1 MRLVAR
7 KHPNLET
14 DKNSLQN
21 QVRWTAAEIPDLTGK
36 TAIITGG
43 NSGVGFETAT
53 ELARHGATT
62 IIACRSA
69 SRGEAALRKIKRSA
83 PSLQISLMLLDLGD
97 LASIDAFAESFTKA
111 YETLD
116 LLINNAGIMATPYRT
131 TKDGF
136 ESQFGTNHLGHFA
149 LTAKLMPAILAAPSA
164 RIVNVSSVGHRSG
177 DIEFNTLL
185 LDRSNYKRW
194 RAYYRSKL
202 ANLLF
207 TYEMHRRLQSAQID
221 NISSLAAHP
230 GVARTNLAQGMGF
243 VGTLLKPIAFL
254 FVQSA
259 QMGALPILRAATD
272 PTAQGGQ
279 YYGPDKPHER
289 SGFPVVVSS
298 STDSHN
304 EETAHQLWE
313 RSEELTGVKFN
324 I

>member
-1 MRLVAR
+1 MRLADR
-7 KHPNLET
+7 NQSKIET
-14 DKNSLQN
+14 DRESLQDAE
-21 QVRWTAAEIPDLTGK
+21 RWTASEIPDLTGK

-43 NSGVGFETAT
+43 NSGVGFETAL

-69 SRGEAALRKIKRSA
+69 SRGEAAVTKIKDSA
-83 PSLQISLMLLDLGD
+83 PSSQIRLMLLDLGD
-97 LASIDAFAESFTKA
+97 LASIDAFAESFTKE

-116 LLINNAGIMATPYRT
+116 LLVNNAGIMATPYRT

-149 LTAKLMPAILAAPSA
+149 LTAKLMPAILSAPSA

-207 TYEMHRRLQSAQID
+207 TYEMHRRLDRAQIE
-221 NISSLAAHP
+221 NLSSLAAHP

-272 PTAQGGQ
+272 PTAQSGQ
-279 YYGPDKPHER
+279 YYGPNKPRER
-289 SGFPVVVSS
+289 SGFPIVVSS
-298 STDSHN
+298 SPDSHN
-304 EETAHQLWE
+304 EENARQLWE
-313 RSEELTGVKFN
+313 RSEELTGVKFE

>member
-1 MRLVAR
+1 M
-7 KHPNLET
+7 
-14 DKNSLQN
+14 D
-21 QVRWTAAEIPDLTGK
+21 RWTTNHIPDLAGRVAVVTG
-36 TAIITGG
+36 A
-43 NSGVGFETAT
+43 NSGVGFETAI

-62 IIACRSA
+62 IIACRSV
-69 SRGEAALRKIKRSA
+69 SRGEAALRQIEGSA
-83 PSLQISLMLLDLGD
+83 SSSQTRLMLLDLGN
-97 LASIDAFAESFTKA
+97 LASIDAFAESFTNE

-149 LTAKLMPAILAAPSA
+149 LTAKLMPAITAAQSS
-164 RIVNVSSVGHRSG
+164 RVVNVSSVGHRSG
-177 DIEFNTLL
+177 DIDFNDLL

-207 TYEMHRRLQSAQID
+207 TYEMHRRLQLAGIE
-221 NISSLAAHP
+221 NVSSVAAHP

-243 VGTLLKPIAFL
+243 IGTLLKPIAFL

-272 PTAQGGQ
+272 TTAQGGQ

-289 SGFPVVVSS
+289 SGFPIVVSS
-298 STDSHN
+298 SPDSHN
-304 EETAHQLWE
+304 EENARQLWE
-313 RSEELTGVKFN
+313 RSEELTGIEFE

>member
-1 MRLVAR
+1 MT
-7 KHPNLET
+7 ET
-14 DKNSLQN
+14 D
-21 QVRWTAAEIPDLTGK
+21 RWTAADIPDLTGR
-36 TAIITGG
+36 TAVITGG
-43 NSGVGFETAT
+43 NSGVGFETAV

-69 SRGEAALRKIKRSA
+69 SRGEGALRRIKESA
-83 PSLQISLMLLDLGD
+83 PSSQTRLMLLDLGD
-97 LASIDAFAESFTKA
+97 LASIDAFAESFTNE

-149 LTAKLMPAILAAPSA
+149 LTAKLMPTITAAQSS
-164 RIVNVSSVGHRSG
+164 RVVNVSSVGHRSG
-177 DIEFNTLL
+177 DIDFNDLL

-207 TYEMHRRLQSAQID
+207 TYEMHRRLERAQID

-230 GVARTNLAQGMGF
+230 GVARTNLAQGMGWI
-243 VGTLLKPIAFL
+243 GTLLKPIAFL

-259 QMGALPILRAATD
+259 QMGALPILRAAAD
-272 PTAQGGQ
+272 PTAQSGQ

-298 STDSHN
+298 TPASHD
-304 EETAHQLWE
+304 EEVAHRLWE
-313 RSEELTGVKFN
+313 RSEELTGVRFN

>member
-1 MRLVAR
+1 MQ
-7 KHPNLET
+7 
-14 DKNSLQN
+14 NSE
-21 QVRWTAAEIPDLTGK
+21 RWTAADIPDLTGK
-36 TAIITGG
+36 TAVVTGG
-43 NSGVGFETAT
+43 NSGVGFETAV

-69 SRGEAALRKIKRSA
+69 SRGESALGRIKESA
-83 PSLQISLMLLDLGD
+83 PSSQSRLMLLDLGD
-97 LASIDAFAESFTKA
+97 LASINAFAESFINE
-111 YETLD
+111 YENLD

-149 LTAKLMPAILAAPSA
+149 LTAKLMPAISAAQSS
-164 RIVNVSSVGHRSG
+164 RVVNVSSVGHRSG
-177 DIEFNTLL
+177 DIDFNELL
-185 LDRSNYKRW
+185 LSRSNYKRW

-207 TYEMHRRLQSAQID
+207 TYEMHRRLERAQE
-221 NISSLAAHP
+221 SGTSRHLAAHP

-243 VGTLLKPIAFL
+243 IGTLLKPIAFL

-272 PTAQGGQ
+272 PDAQGGQ

-298 STDSHN
+298 SPDSHD
-304 EETAHQLWE
+304 EETASRLMGTIP
-313 RSEELTGVKFN
+313 RN
-324 I
+324 

>member
-1 MRLVAR
+1 M
-7 KHPNLET
+7 
-14 DKNSLQN
+14 KNSE
-21 QVRWTAAEIPDLTGK
+21 RWSTAEIPDLTGK
-36 TAIITGG
+36 TAVITGG
-43 NSGVGFETAT
+43 NSGVGFETAL

-62 IIACRSA
+62 IIACRSS
-69 SRGEAALRKIKRSA
+69 SRGEKALNRIKESTPA
-83 PSLQISLMLLDLGD
+83 SHVELMLLNLGD
-97 LASIDAFAESFTKA
+97 LASINAFAESFASSHKK
-111 YETLD
+111 LD

-131 TKDGF
+131 TNDGF

-149 LTAKLMPAILAAPSA
+149 LTAKLMPALSAAKSS
-164 RIVNVSSVGHRSG
+164 RVVNVSSIGHRSG
-177 DIEFNTLL
+177 EIDFNELL
-185 LDRSNYKRW
+185 LSRSNYKRW

-207 TYEMHRRLQSAQID
+207 TYEMHRRLESARIE

-243 VGTLLKPIAFL
+243 IGTLLKPIAFL

-272 PTAQGGQ
+272 PSAKGGE

-298 STDSHN
+298 SPDSHD
-304 EETAHQLWE
+304 EETARRLWE
-313 RSEELTGVKFN
+313 RSEELTGVKFQ

>member
-1 MRLVAR
+1 MQSS
-7 KHPNLET
+7 E
-14 DKNSLQN
+14 
-21 QVRWTAAEIPDLTGK
+21 RWTVADIPDLTGK

-43 NSGVGFETAT
+43 NSGVGFETAI

-69 SRGEAALRKIKRSA
+69 SRGEAALRRIRESA
-83 PSLQISLMLLDLGD
+83 PSSQTRLMPLDLGN
-97 LASIDAFAESFTKA
+97 LTSIDAFAERFTKE
-111 YETLD
+111 YENLD

-149 LTAKLMPAILAAPSA
+149 LTAKLMPAISAAQSS
-164 RIVNVSSVGHRSG
+164 RVVNVSSVGHRSG
-177 DIEFNTLL
+177 DIDFNELL
-185 LDRSNYKRW
+185 LSRSNYKRW

-207 TYEMHRRLQSAQID
+207 TYEMHRRLEQARIE
-221 NISSLAAHP
+221 NVASLAAHP

-243 VGTLLKPIAFL
+243 IGTLLKPIAFL

-272 PTAQGGQ
+272 PDAQGGQ

-298 STDSHN
+298 SPDSHDK
-304 EETAHQLWE
+304 ETARRLWE
-313 RSEELTGVKFN
+313 RSEELTSVRFN

>member
-1 MRLVAR
+1 MQTSA
-7 KHPNLET
+7 
-14 DKNSLQN
+14 
-21 QVRWTAAEIPDLTGK
+21 RWTVADIPDLTGQ
-36 TAIITGG
+36 TAIVTGG
-43 NSGVGFETAT
+43 NSGVGFETAI

-69 SRGEAALRKIKRSA
+69 SRAEAALSKIEEAA
-83 PSLQISLMLLDLGD
+83 PSSQTRSMLLDLGD
-97 LASIDAFAESFTKA
+97 LASVDAFSKSFTTE

-136 ESQFGTNHLGHFA
+136 ESQVGTNHLGHFA
-149 LTAKLMPAILAAPSA
+149 LTAKLMPALTAAQSS
-164 RIVNVSSVGHRSG
+164 RLVNVSSIGHRSG
-177 DIEFNTLL
+177 DMDTDDLL

-207 TYEMHRRLQSAQID
+207 TYEMHRRLQTAGIE
-221 NISSLAAHP
+221 NLSSLAAHP

-243 VGTLLKPIAFL
+243 IGTLLKPIAFL
-254 FVQSA
+254 FIQSA
-259 QMGALPILRAATD
+259 QMGALPILRATTD
-272 PTAQGGQ
+272 PNAHGGQ

-289 SGFPVVVSS
+289 SGYPQVVSS
-298 STDSHN
+298 SPDSHN
-304 EETAHQLWE
+304 EQDARRLWE
-313 RSEELTGVKFN
+313 QSEELTGIKFT

>member
-1 MRLVAR
+1 MD
-7 KHPNLET
+7 
-14 DKNSLQN
+14 DKPLQN
-21 QVRWTAAEIPDLTGK
+21 TGRWTAADIPDLTGK
-36 TAIITGG
+36 TAIVTGG
-43 NSGVGFETAT
+43 NSGVGFEIAI
-53 ELARHGATT
+53 ELARHGANT
-62 IIACRSA
+62 IIACRST
-69 SRGEAALRKIKRSA
+69 SRGEVAVTKIKDYA
-83 PSLQISLMLLDLGD
+83 PSSQIRLMLLDLGN
-97 LASIDAFAESFTKA
+97 LASIDAFAESFTKE
-111 YETLD
+111 YESLD

-149 LTAKLMPAILAAPSA
+149 LTAKLMPAISAATSA
-164 RIVNVSSVGHRSG
+164 RIINVSSVGHRSG
-177 DIEFNTLL
+177 DIDFDTLL
-185 LDRSNYKRW
+185 LDQFNYKRW

-207 TYEMHRRLQSAQID
+207 TYEMHRRLERAQID

-243 VGTLLKPIAFL
+243 IGTLLKPMAFL
-254 FVQSA
+254 FFQSA

-272 PTAQGGQ
+272 ASAQGGQ

-289 SGFPVVVSS
+289 GGYPVVVSS

-304 EETAHQLWE
+304 EENARLLWE
-313 RSEELTGVKFN
+313 RSEELTGVKFE

>member
-1 MRLVAR
+1 MQ
-7 KHPNLET
+7 
-14 DKNSLQN
+14 NSQ
-21 QVRWTAAEIPDLTGK
+21 RWTAADIPDLTGK

-43 NSGVGFETAT
+43 NSGVGFETAI

-69 SRGEAALRKIKRSA
+69 SRGEAALRKISDAA
-83 PSLQISLMLLDLGD
+83 PPSKIRLMLLDLGD
-97 LASIDAFAESFTKA
+97 LASIDAFAQSFTKE
-111 YETLD
+111 YENLD
-116 LLINNAGIMATPYRT
+116 LLVNNAGIMATPYRT

-149 LTAKLMPAILAAPSA
+149 LTANLMPAILTAPSN

-177 DIEFNTLL
+177 DIDFNALL

-207 TYEMHRRLQSAQID
+207 TYEMHRRLERAQID

-272 PTAQGGQ
+272 PAAQSGQ

-298 STDSHN
+298 SPDSHN
-304 EETAHQLWE
+304 EGKARRLWE

>member
-1 MRLVAR
+1 MT
-7 KHPNLET
+7 ET
-14 DKNSLQN
+14 R
-21 QVRWTAAEIPDLTGK
+21 RWTASDVPDLTGN

-43 NSGVGFETAT
+43 NSGVGFETAA
-53 ELARHGATT
+53 ELARHGAVT

-69 SRGEAALRKIKRSA
+69 SRGEAALRRIEESA
-83 PSLQISLMLLDLGD
+83 PSSQSKLMLLDLGD
-97 LASIDAFAESFTKA
+97 LASIDAFAQSFAK
-111 YETLD
+111 ECGKLD
-116 LLINNAGIMATPYRT
+116 LLVNNAGIMATPYRT

-149 LTAKLMPAILAAPSA
+149 LTAKLMPSLLAAPSS

-177 DIEFNTLL
+177 DIDVNALM

-207 TYEMHRRLQSAQID
+207 TYEMHRRLERAQID

-259 QMGALPILRAATD
+259 KMGALPILRAATD
-272 PTAQGGQ
+272 PTAQSGQ

-289 SGFPVVVSS
+289 SGFPVVVTSS
-298 STDSHN
+298 PDSHN
-304 EETAHQLWE
+304 EEHARLLWE
-313 RSEELTGVKFN
+313 RSEELTGVKFG

>member
-1 MRLVAR
+1 MNEG
-7 KHPNLET
+7 H
-14 DKNSLQN
+14 
-21 QVRWTAAEIPDLTGK
+21 RWTVADIPDLGGM
-36 TAIITGG
+36 TAIVTGG
-43 NSGVGFETAT
+43 NSGVGYETAL
-53 ELARHGATT
+53 ELARKGATT
-62 IIACRSA
+62 ILACRSR
-69 SRGEAALRKIKRSA
+69 SRGEAAIRRILREVPEAKVK
-83 PSLQISLMLLDLGD
+83 LMQLDLGD
-97 LASIDAFAESFTKA
+97 LDSIGQFAQRFRTSHGD
-111 YETLD
+111 LD
-116 LLINNAGIMATPYRT
+116 LLVNNAGIMATPYRT

-149 LTAKLMPAILAAPSA
+149 LTAKLMPSILASPSA

-177 DIEFNTLL
+177 DIDFDALL
-185 LDRSNYKRW
+185 LDRSNYRRW

-207 TYEMHRRLQSAQID
+207 TYEMHRRLKSTGIE
-221 NISSLAAHP
+221 NVSSLAAHP

-272 PTAQGGQ
+272 PAAQSGQ

-289 SGFPVVVSS
+289 SGYPVVVSS
-298 STDSHN
+298 SAESHDL
-304 EETAHQLWE
+304 ESARGLWE
-313 RSEELTGVKFN
+313 RSEELTGVGFG

>member
-1 MRLVAR
+1 MAVS
-7 KHPNLET
+7 KHPKRQT
-14 DKNSLQN
+14 DLKSLKNSE
-21 QVRWTAAEIPDLTGK
+21 RWTADNIPDLSGK
-36 TAIITGG
+36 TAVVTGG
-43 NSGVGFETAT
+43 NSGVGFETAL

-69 SRGEAALRKIKRSA
+69 SRGEPALRRIKEAA
-83 PSLQISLMLLDLGD
+83 PASQTELMILDLGD
-97 LASIDAFAESFTKA
+97 LASINAFAERFMDAHEK
-111 YETLD
+111 LD
-116 LLINNAGIMATPYRT
+116 LLVNNAGIMATPYRT

-136 ESQFGTNHLGHFA
+136 ESQLGTNHLGHFA
-149 LTAKLMPAILAAPSA
+149 LTAKLMPSISAAPSA

-177 DIEFNTLL
+177 DIDFDALL

-207 TYEMHRRLQSAQID
+207 TYEMHRRLECAQIG

-272 PTAQGGQ
+272 TNAQSGQ

-289 SGFPVVVSS
+289 SGYPIIVSS
-298 STDSHN
+298 SSESHD
-304 EETAHQLWE
+304 EETAHRLWE
-313 RSEELTGVKFN
+313 CSEELTGTTFN
-324 I
+324 L

>member
-1 MRLVAR
+1 MTSKPV
-7 KHPNLET
+7 
-14 DKNSLQN
+14 KNSE
-21 QVRWTAAEIPDLTGK
+21 RWTVADIPDLTGK
-36 TAIITGG
+36 TAVITGA
-43 NSGVGFETAT
+43 NSGVGYETAL
-53 ELARHGATT
+53 ELARHDAFT

-69 SRGEAALRKIKRSA
+69 SRGEAALHRIKKSA
-83 PSLQISLMLLDLGD
+83 PSSKVELMILDLGD
-97 LASIDAFAESFTKA
+97 LASINAFAQLFSEA
-111 YETLD
+111 HDQLD
-116 LLINNAGIMATPYRT
+116 ILINNAGIMATPYRT

-149 LTAKLMPAILAAPSA
+149 LTAKLMPSILAAPSA
-164 RIVNVSSVGHRSG
+164 RIINVSSVGHRSG
-177 DIEFNTLL
+177 DIDFNPLL

-207 TYEMHRRLQSAQID
+207 TYEMHRRLERAQID
-221 NISSLAAHP
+221 NMSSLAAHP

-272 PTAQGGQ
+272 PTAQSGQ

-289 SGFPVVVSS
+289 SGFPVIVSS
-298 STDSHN
+298 SSASHDK
-304 EETAHQLWE
+304 EVAHHLWE